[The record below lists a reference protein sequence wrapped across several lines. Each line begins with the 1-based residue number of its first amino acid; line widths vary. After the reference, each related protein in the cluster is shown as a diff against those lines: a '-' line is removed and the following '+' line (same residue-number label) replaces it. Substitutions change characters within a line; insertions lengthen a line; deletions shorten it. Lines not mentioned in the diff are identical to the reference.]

1 MTALS
6 HPSTPGLSPRKRI
19 AVFASYSKDGYLPP
33 QVLPYLKGLQPL
45 TDAIV
50 FVCDNDLAPGER
62 EKLRPHVAHII
73 AGRHGEYDFGSY
85 KRGTLWARDNGLL
98 EGADDLILC
107 NDSCFGP
114 VGSFQPMFSRMEA
127 RGLDFWGATD
137 SHQFGYHLQS
147 YWVVL
152 TRKVFTSDAF
162 TGFIEGVTKQE
173 DVKAVILKYELGLSK
188 TLLDAGF
195 KCGAMVENDLK
206 GVHPDDRTYANAII
220 FPLYTFQ
227 KGLPFVKVKALHRA
241 ECNLDGTNRTLAW
254 LKNNASELYSDV
266 TSDIDIQR
274 FEEADD
280 VAFSIVMPTFN
291 RAWCI
296 ETAIRAVLAQT
307 HRNYELIIVDDG
319 SSDGTEALVRE
330 IFATELA
337 EKRIRY
343 IPLPENVGVC
353 NARNIG
359 LSFARNPWIAYA
371 DTDNAMRPYY
381 LTVMANAIT
390 QHPNR
395 DAAYCQIIHVNSGRV
410 IGKPFNR
417 DELPKQNHID
427 LGVFVH
433 RKSLVGRFGGF
444 DVEMRRLVDWD
455 LAIRYTRHKDPA
467 FLPIIGLDYND
478 EEHGDRISVSES
490 FIRAHTIIH
499 LKHRPEPAV
508 STVILTYNH
517 EKYIVEAIE
526 SALSQKGNFRHE
538 ILISDDG
545 STDGTQRIIERYAA
559 KHPTRIRNISR
570 GGNHGIS
577 ENYRHCFREAAG
589 EVVAVLE
596 GDDYWTDPE
605 KNLRQAERF
614 RADPEV
620 VMAFSRIELLNMQN
634 GTRRT
639 LRRQDGLP
647 PIITGKHIVD
657 ETSLNP
663 FANFSSTMFRKQ
675 VMTTLPRKVFLPRL
689 NEITL
694 GLYLDRIGKIAFLDK
709 VMGVYRLNPDSVWT
723 GADQESKHLQA
734 ISIRE
739 NALRF
744 ARPAYRGEVLR
755 HLNQKRSELE
765 KLRASQT
772 KVA

>member
-1 MTALS
+1 MTAPC

-19 AVFASYSKDGYLPP
+19 AVFASYSEDGYLPP

-62 EKLRPHVAHII
+62 EKLAPYVTHII

-98 EGADDLILC
+98 DGADDLILC

-137 SHQFGYHLQS
+137 SHQFSYHLQS

-173 DVKAVILKYELGLSK
+173 NVKAVIQNYELGLSK

-195 KCGAMVENDLK
+195 ECGAMVENDLK
-206 GVHPDDRTYANAII
+206 GIHPDDPSYFNISI
-220 FPLYTFQ
+220 FPLYTLE
-227 KGLPFVKVKALHRA
+227 KGLPLVKVKAMTIPHT
-241 ECNLDGTNRTLAW
+241 NTDGQNRVLAW
-254 LKNNASELYSDV
+254 MHRHAPELYEV
-266 TSDIDIQR
+266 MVSDIDIQR

-319 SSDGTEALVRE
+319 SSDGTEALIRE
-330 IFATELA
+330 TFAAELA

-381 LTVMANAIT
+381 LTIMANKIIE
-390 QHPNR
+390 HPER
-395 DAAYCQIIHVNSGRV
+395 DAGYCQMIHINSGRI

-417 DELPKQNHID
+417 DELPKQNCID

-444 DVEMRRLVDWD
+444 DAEMRRLVDWD
-455 LAIRYTRHKDPA
+455 LAIRYTRHKNPSYM
-467 FLPIIGLDYND
+467 PIIGLDYTD

-490 FIRAHTIIH
+490 FIKANTTIH
-499 LKHRPEPAV
+499 LKHQPQPTV

-559 KHPTRIRNISR
+559 KYDRLISNISR

-620 VMAFSRIELLNMQN
+620 VMAFSRIELLNMQD

-647 PIITGKHIVD
+647 PVITGQQIID
-657 ETSLNP
+657 DQFLNP
-663 FANFSSTMFRKQ
+663 IVNFSATMFRKD
-675 VMTTLPRKVFLPRL
+675 VMTALPRQAFLPRL
-689 NEITL
+689 SEITL
-694 GLYLDRIGKIAFLDK
+694 GFHLDRIGKIAFIDK
-709 VMGVYRLNPDSVWT
+709 VMSVYRLNPDSVWT
-723 GADQESKHLQA
+723 GASRESKFEQE
-734 ISIRE
+734 IGIRE